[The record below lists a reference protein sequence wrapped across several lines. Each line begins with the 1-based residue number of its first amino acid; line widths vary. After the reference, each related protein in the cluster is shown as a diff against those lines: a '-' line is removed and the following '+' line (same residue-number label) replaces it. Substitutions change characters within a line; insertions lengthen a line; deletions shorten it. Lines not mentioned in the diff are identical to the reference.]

1 MRRIVVGAIA
11 ALALAAA
18 PATAQTRVGLEALTG
33 VSDRAYSFGGW
44 AKYRAV
50 VPSVDIG
57 HHKHEIDG
65 NPDATHRD
73 RLQVVGLGAELGP
86 VVVSGHFGQSVCAET
101 LNMFGGSVRV
111 KGFAVRALFLDHEK
125 ATNKVYL
132 QAGFQ
137 LPLGTLGG
145 R

>member
-1 MRRIVVGAIA
+1 MKRIVAAAIA
-11 ALALAAA
+11 ALAFTAA
-18 PATAQTRVGLEALTG
+18 PVATQTTVGVEALSG

-44 AKYRAV
+44 AKIKMV
-50 VPSVDIG
+50 VPSFDIG

-73 RLQVVGLGAELGP
+73 RLQVFGVGAELGP
-86 VVVSGHFGQSVCAET
+86 VVLAGHFGQSVCEET
-101 LNMFGGSVRV
+101 LNLFGGSVRV
-111 KGFAVRALFLDHEK
+111 KQFVVRALFLDHDK
-125 ATNKVYL
+125 AKGKMYL

-145 R
+145 